1 MRVASVTMG
10 KLLSPLLVILR
21 NKIHQCYEMW
31 PLDDKTE
38 GTQSVSIV
46 ISTLICDMQFPL
58 RYAVSTV
65 ISTAI
70 CNMQFLL

>member
-1 MRVASVTMG
+1 MQGANVTMG
-10 KLLSPLLVILR
+10 KPLSQLLVILR
-21 NKIHQCYEMW
+21 NKIYQIYQCYWMS

-58 RYAVSTV
+58 
-65 ISTAI
+65 
-70 CNMQFLL
+70 